1 MKVVIIGGGASG
13 LVASISAAL
22 NGNDVTIIER
32 NNNLGKKILIT
43 GNGKCNYWNSDQNIS
58 HYHSNNME
66 VLKKIE
72 TDENR
77 LKVMNLFDRLGLV
90 PRIKNGYYYPYSNQ
104 ASAVQ
109 TSLIKEAKSLGVKV
123 INDKVNSIV
132 YHDKFV
138 INMENGIFNA
148 DKVILA
154 TGSKAYP
161 KTGSDGMGY
170 DFAKSF
176 GHSIIKPLP
185 ALVQLNGV
193 GNYFKLW
200 SGIRCDAK
208 VDLYDNGKYVDTQTG
223 EIQLT
228 NYGVSGICI
237 FQLSGKIARNI
248 AKGKR
253 ETLKINFLPF
263 LNLNKNEFITWMNKR
278 NNDLLNRSVSELLD
292 SIINYKLSNLILKL
306 SGIDKDDKWNKIS
319 SEKKSLLVNNLLE
332 FNLEI
337 ESTKSFD
344 SAQVCTGGVPLD
356 EINPTTLES
365 LKQKNLFI
373 VGELLDVD
381 GDCGGYNLGFA
392 FLSGLIAG
400 NGVNN

>member
-1 MKVVIIGGGASG
+1 
-13 LVASISAAL
+13 
-22 NGNDVTIIER
+22 
-32 NNNLGKKILIT
+32 
-43 GNGKCNYWNSDQNIS
+43 
-58 HYHSNNME
+58 
-66 VLKKIE
+66 
-72 TDENR
+72 
-77 LKVMNLFDRLGLV
+77 
-90 PRIKNGYYYPYSNQ
+90 
-104 ASAVQ
+104 
-109 TSLIKEAKSLGVKV
+109 
-123 INDKVNSIV
+123 
-132 YHDKFV
+132 
-138 INMENGIFNA
+138 MENGTFNA

-208 VDLYDNGKYVDTQTG
+208 VDLYDNGKYADTQTG

-248 AKGKR
+248 DKGKR

-373 VGELLDVD
+373 VGELLD
-381 GDCGGYNLGFA
+381 NLGFA